1 MEPTAEDGYVSIDVM
16 DEEIPYKPSQI
27 GKLHEAP
34 ETLPAPPDPHNCR
47 KVFNYL
53 ECLLVCCK
61 QTLRAL
67 LLRLVALRPRLRRRD
82 WRRGVVLLVEPR
94 EIIRRLSCWVGWRGV
109 LSIGD
114 TALILGLFLLHEKL
128 SSFCCSLQRWLQRM
142 QMSIAVSGIQVSS
155 FRLPSRCWGCL
166 YSPYCR

>member
-1 MEPTAEDGYVSIDVM
+1 MG
-16 DEEIPYKPSQI
+16 EEIPNKPSQI

-34 ETLPAPPDPHNCR
+34 EALRTPRYPHNCW

-53 ECLLVCCK
+53 ECLLVGCK
-61 QTLRAL
+61 QILRAL
-67 LLRLVALRPRLRRRD
+67 LLKLALRRRLRGRE
-82 WRRGVVLLVEPR
+82 WRRGVVLVEHR
-94 EIIRRLSCWVGWRGV
+94 ETIGRLSCWVWWRGV
-109 LSIGD
+109 LGIGD

-142 QMSIAVSGIQVSS
+142 QMAIAVSGIQVSS
-155 FRLPSRCWGCL
+155 FRLPPRCWGCL

>member
-1 MEPTAEDGYVSIDVM
+1 M
-16 DEEIPYKPSQI
+16 DEEIANKPSQI

-34 ETLPAPPDPHNCR
+34 ETLPAPPDPNNCW

-67 LLRLVALRPRLRRRD
+67 LLRPALRRRLRGRD

-94 EIIRRLSCWVGWRGV
+94 EIIKRLSCWIRWRGV
-109 LSIGD
+109 LKIGH

-128 SSFCCSLQRWLQRM
+128 SSFCCSH
-142 QMSIAVSGIQVSS
+142 
-155 FRLPSRCWGCL
+155 CNDDCKE
-166 YSPYCR
+166 CRSQ

>member
-1 MEPTAEDGYVSIDVM
+1 M
-16 DEEIPYKPSQI
+16 DEEIANKPSQI
-27 GKLHEAP
+27 GKLHEEP
-34 ETLPAPPDPHNCR
+34 ETLPAPPDPNNCW

-67 LLRLVALRPRLRRRD
+67 LLRLVALRSRLRRRE

-94 EIIRRLSCWVGWRGV
+94 ETIGRLSCWVWWGGV
-109 LSIGD
+109 LRIGD

-128 SSFCCSLQRWLQRM
+128 VFTL
-142 QMSIAVSGIQVSS
+142 
-155 FRLPSRCWGCL
+155 RL
-166 YSPYCR
+166 

>member
-1 MEPTAEDGYVSIDVM
+1 M

-34 ETLPAPPDPHNCR
+34 ETLPAPPDPHNCW

-67 LLRLVALRPRLRRRD
+67 LLSLVALRPRLRGRE
-82 WRRGVVLLVEPR
+82 WRRGVVVLVQAR
-94 EIIRRLSCWVGWRGV
+94 EILGRLSCWVRWRGV
-109 LSIGD
+109 LRIGD
-114 TALILGLFLLHEKL
+114 TALMLGPFLLHEKL
-128 SSFCCSLQRWLQRM
+128 VFTL
-142 QMSIAVSGIQVSS
+142 
-155 FRLPSRCWGCL
+155 RL
-166 YSPYCR
+166 